1 MQSLMR
7 RLVGTSD
14 HGFATRS
21 KRRDRSF
28 MLRRVIVL
36 SLESRTN
43 RQPSLHQQLMG
54 HQFRNKPAPR
64 SNTCAVAISARIFL
78 PMYRRD
84 APNTG
89 RASTNRSVVSVQ
101 FELGR
106 NPRLLSY
113 RHQTICLPTDCVASR
128 VATTMR
134 ARACAPVIQ
143 PRFTR
148 SRDSGFVERRS
159 TVGRPTL
166 AGSARFDRCAT
177 LPGSISPDSCW
188 SGQLP
193 WDLIVISREVNRAC
207 RSNAVPLETTVDPH
221 VNRPDARRCSQDF
234 AVEVAVV
241 CNSAQRTMV
250 LPIVTICELITLR
263 RSRNAGARGSRAKTS
278 PARRPAD
285 ALSIIFEVS
294 IGFATSHDV
303 DRRARRSTWAAGTPE
318 IIAIRP
324 PEGLS
329 MRVLRTRVQRSLFEG
344 PHASRFEMTLR
355 EGSPRTGFQV
365 ALEADGPPL
374 IGELDDDVKLPR
386 SAGCCVRAS
395 PRVVVGQSRVYLGC
409 EANIELWTLICISQ
423 NVDKTLVSGHGLR
436 RSQSACLDD

>member
-1 MQSLMR
+1 
-7 RLVGTSD
+7 
-14 HGFATRS
+14 
-21 KRRDRSF
+21 
-28 MLRRVIVL
+28 
-36 SLESRTN
+36 
-43 RQPSLHQQLMG
+43 
-54 HQFRNKPAPR
+54 
-64 SNTCAVAISARIFL
+64 
-78 PMYRRD
+78 
-84 APNTG
+84 
-89 RASTNRSVVSVQ
+89 
-101 FELGR
+101 
-106 NPRLLSY
+106 
-113 RHQTICLPTDCVASR
+113 
-128 VATTMR
+128 
-134 ARACAPVIQ
+134 
-143 PRFTR
+143 
-148 SRDSGFVERRS
+148 
-159 TVGRPTL
+159 
-166 AGSARFDRCAT
+166 
-177 LPGSISPDSCW
+177 
-188 SGQLP
+188 
-193 WDLIVISREVNRAC
+193 
-207 RSNAVPLETTVDPH
+207 
-221 VNRPDARRCSQDF
+221 
-234 AVEVAVV
+234 V

-423 NVDKTLVSGHGLR
+423 NVDKTLVSSHGPTPVAIAVPRPMTAEHLGVPQERSRGCHFLQWTDERHRRFLPAFTSLR
-436 RSQSACLDD
+436 VATARHPLRVADSRGLPSRSPFADKTGPPSRRYGAASFACQRLAGFTEPKLARRASEGWWTRPGSNR